1 MSICRNP
8 HDIIHAAICR
18 RLSHIKRDTMLHL
31 VVAFIYSSQIH
42 VHVLK
47 QLSLDTA
54 CLLCPTDRSL
64 LLFFKHRHIANNS
77 AYLYVI

>member
-1 MSICRNP
+1 
-8 HDIIHAAICR
+8 
-18 RLSHIKRDTMLHL
+18 MLHL
-31 VVAFIYSSQIH
+31 VVALIYSSQLH

-64 LLFFKHRHIANNS
+64 LLFFKHRHISNNS